1 MDKAA
6 LVGFDVEKGSRILQI
21 LDNAGLQV
29 KVALWAYLVE
39 YEEWRLVLSSRKF
52 DGGSLGKAYGLLHE
66 ALDAAG
72 FPLEQTPPV
81 VILRMTDPFI
91 KALRKIFGKAKST
104 EGMRLG
110 GQTLG
115 DRFLDDAYAYRI
127 S

>member
-6 LVGFDVEKGSRILQI
+6 LVGFEVEKGARILQI
-21 LDNAGLQV
+21 LDDAGLQV
-29 KVALWAYLVE
+29 KVALWAFLGD

-52 DGGSLGKAYGLLHE
+52 DLGSLGEAYGLLHE
-66 ALDAAG
+66 ALDAAD
-72 FPLEQTPPV
+72 FPLELTPTV
-81 VILRMTDPFI
+81 VIMRTSDPFI
-91 KALRKIFGKAKST
+91 KALRKNFGKTKSV

-110 GQTLG
+110 GQTVG